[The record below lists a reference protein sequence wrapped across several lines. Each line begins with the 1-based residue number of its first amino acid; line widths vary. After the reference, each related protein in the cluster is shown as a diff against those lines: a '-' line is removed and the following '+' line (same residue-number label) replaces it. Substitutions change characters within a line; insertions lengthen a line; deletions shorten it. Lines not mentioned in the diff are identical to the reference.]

1 MATGTEDISWL
12 DIKPK
17 FKVKPQGLTSREG
30 INIYLIKGVLMKK
43 IWISSLTLGAL
54 AFSLNVSAQ
63 SLQVKQWASACFA
76 CHGTDGYSEGGMA
89 SLAGQKKADLI
100 EKMKDYQ
107 SGKRVASIM
116 HQLSKG
122 YSDEQIVAIAG
133 YFAALPHENPVA
145 KTK

>member
-1 MATGTEDISWL
+1 
-12 DIKPK
+12 
-17 FKVKPQGLTSREG
+17 
-30 INIYLIKGVLMKK
+30 MKK
-43 IWISSLTLGAL
+43 LLMGGLLVSALG
-54 AFSLNVSAQ
+54 VSVSVNAQ
-63 SLQVKQWASACFA
+63 SLQVKQWASSCFA

-89 SLAGQKKADLI
+89 SLAGQKKSDLI

-122 YSDEQIVAIAG
+122 YSDEQIEAIAG
-133 YFAALPHENPVA
+133 YFAALPHEKKPVA

>member
-1 MATGTEDISWL
+1 
-12 DIKPK
+12 
-17 FKVKPQGLTSREG
+17 
-30 INIYLIKGVLMKK
+30 MKK
-43 IWISSLTLGAL
+43 LLMSALLVSVLGL
-54 AFSLNVSAQ
+54 SMGVHAQ
-63 SLQVKQWASACFA
+63 SLQVKQWASSCFA

-89 SLAGQKKADLI
+89 SLAGQKKSDLI

-122 YSDEQIVAIAG
+122 YSDEQIEAIAG
-133 YFAALPHENPVA
+133 YFAALPHEKKPAA